1 MKRQIRRSCF
11 ETNSSSTHAICIA
24 KETISKEDLP
34 TSVLFSHG
42 EFGWEFDT
50 YSDTWSKA
58 SYLNEALHSVYY
70 DKEELEEKKLYISEV
85 LGRYGISVEFE
96 PDKYDEYGYDSG
108 YIDHGYGTSEFVRT
122 VLSDDDKLLTY
133 LFGDSIVI
141 TGNDNSDTFSDY
153 MYNDLG
159 NWDYELKEEFKK
171 YEIYEKGN

>member
-1 MKRQIRRSCF
+1 MKRQIRRGCF

-24 KETISKEDLP
+24 KETVNKKDLP
-34 TSVLFSHG
+34 ASVSFSHG

-70 DKEELEEKKLYISEV
+70 DKEELEEKKSYISEV

-108 YIDHGYGTSEFVRT
+108 YIDHGYETAEFVRE
-122 VLSDDDKLLTY
+122 VLNDEDKLLTY
-133 LFGDSIVI
+133 LFGDSIVV
-141 TGNDNSDTFSDY
+141 TGNDNGDAFSDY

-171 YEIYEKGN
+171 YEIYKKGN